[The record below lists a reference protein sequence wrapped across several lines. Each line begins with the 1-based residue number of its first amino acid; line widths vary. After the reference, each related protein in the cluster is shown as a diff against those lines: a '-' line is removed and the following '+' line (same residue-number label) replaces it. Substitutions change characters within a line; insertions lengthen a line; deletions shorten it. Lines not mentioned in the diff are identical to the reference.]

1 MTTTPEAY
9 VHLSTDKTTL
19 TFYYDTLRADRNGE
33 TWGIREIRDRR
44 RISLLS
50 FLPAWAGYR
59 HSPSTTVFTA
69 VFDASFH
76 DFYPTT
82 TAGWFYEFKSLK
94 SIEGLEHLNTSQV
107 TDMGCMFYG
116 CASLTSLDLTSFD
129 TSKVTD
135 MGWMFEGC
143 GSLTSLD
150 LTRFDTSKV
159 TDMGWMF
166 SGCGSLTSLDL
177 TSFDTS
183 KVTDMEEMFS
193 GCESLTALDLSS
205 FDTSEVSYMRGMFY
219 SCKSLTALD
228 LSSFDTSKVM
238 NMGEMFLGC
247 ESLTTIYCNTSWS
260 ASHSDDMF
268 SGCNSLRGAATNVG
282 NSYDVSMANPETGY
296 FTKKVL
302 S

>member
-1 MTTTPEAY
+1 MATTPEAY

-19 TFYYDTLRADRNGE
+19 TFYYDTLRADRNGT
-33 TWGIREIRDRR
+33 TWGIRDWDAFF
-44 RISLLS
+44 SC
-50 FLPAWAGYR
+50 PAWAGDFNPR
-59 HSPSTTVFTA
+59 STTVLTA
-69 VFDASFH
+69 VFDASFR
-76 DFYPTT
+76 DFRPTT
-82 TAGWFYEFKSLK
+82 TEGWFYELDLLER
-94 SIEGLEHLNTSQV
+94 IEGLEHLNTSQV
-107 TDMGCMFYG
+107 TSMGWMFKG
-116 CASLTSLDLTSFD
+116 CGSLTSLDLTRFD

-135 MGWMFEGC
+135 MSGLFSGCGSLTSLDLTCFDTSKVTDMRGMFEGC

-159 TDMGWMF
+159 TDMGW
-166 SGCGSLTSLDL
+166 
-177 TSFDTS
+177 
-183 KVTDMEEMFS
+183 MFS

-228 LSSFDTSKVM
+228 LSSFDTSNVTDM
-238 NMGEMFLGC
+238 RGMFYSC
-247 ESLTTIYCNTSWS
+247 ESLTTIYCNSSWS
-260 ASHSDDMF
+260 DRLSDDMF

>member
-19 TFYYDTLRADRNGE
+19 TFYYDTLRADRNGT
-33 TWGIREIRDRR
+33 TWGIRDWDAFF
-44 RISLLS
+44 SC
-50 FLPAWAGYR
+50 PAWAGDFNPR
-59 HSPSTTVFTA
+59 STTVLTA
-69 VFDASFH
+69 VFDASFR
-76 DFYPTT
+76 DFRPTT
-82 TAGWFYEFKSLK
+82 TEGWFYELNLLER
-94 SIEGLEHLNTSQV
+94 IEGLEHLNTSQV
-107 TDMGCMFYG
+107 TSMSGLFWGCGSLTSLDLSRFDTSKVTSMSGLFSG
-116 CASLTSLDLTSFD
+116 CGSLTSLDLTCFD

-135 MGWMFEGC
+135 MRGMFEGC

-150 LTRFDTSKV
+150 LS
-159 TDMGWMF
+159 
-166 SGCGSLTSLDL
+166 
-177 TSFDTS
+177 SFDTS

-228 LSSFDTSKVM
+228 LSSFDTSKVTDM
-238 NMGEMFLGC
+238 RGMFYSC
-247 ESLTTIYCNTSWS
+247 ESLTTIYCNSSWS
-260 ASHSDDMF
+260 DRLSDDMF
-268 SGCNSLRGAATNVG
+268 SGCNSLRGGATNVG

>member
-1 MTTTPEAY
+1 MATTPEAY

-19 TFYYDTLRADRNGE
+19 TFYYDTLRADRNGT
-33 TWGIREIRDRR
+33 TWGIRDWDAFF
-44 RISLLS
+44 SC
-50 FLPAWAGYR
+50 PAWAGDFNPR
-59 HSPSTTVFTA
+59 STTVLTA
-69 VFDASFH
+69 VFDASFR
-76 DFYPTT
+76 DFRPTT
-82 TAGWFYEFKSLK
+82 TEGWFYELNLLER
-94 SIEGLEHLNTSQV
+94 IEGLEHLNTSQV
-107 TDMGCMFYG
+107 T
-116 CASLTSLDLTSFD
+116 S
-129 TSKVTD
+129 
-135 MGWMFEGC
+135 MGWMFKGC

-150 LTRFDTSKV
+150 LTRFDTSQV
-159 TDMGWMF
+159 TDMEEMF

-177 TSFDTS
+177 TCFDTSKVTDMRGMFEGCGSLTSLDLSSFDTS

-228 LSSFDTSKVM
+228 LSSFDTSNVTDM
-238 NMGEMFLGC
+238 RGMFYSC
-247 ESLTTIYCNTSWS
+247 ESLTTIYCNSSWS
-260 ASHSDDMF
+260 DRLSDDMF

>member
-19 TFYYDTLRADRNGE
+19 SFYYDTLRADRNGT
-33 TWGIREIRDRR
+33 TWGIRDWDAFF
-44 RISLLS
+44 SC
-50 FLPAWAGYR
+50 PAWAGDFNPR
-59 HSPSTTVFTA
+59 STTVLTA
-69 VFDASFH
+69 VFDASFR
-76 DFYPTT
+76 DFRPTT
-82 TAGWFYEFKSLK
+82 TEGWFYELNLLER
-94 SIEGLEHLNTSQV
+94 IDGLEHLNTSQV
-107 TDMGCMFYG
+107 TSMSGLFWGCGSLTSLDLSRFDTSKVTSMSGLFSG
-116 CASLTSLDLTSFD
+116 CGSLTSLDLTCFD

-135 MGWMFEGC
+135 MRGMFEGC

-150 LTRFDTSKV
+150 LS
-159 TDMGWMF
+159 
-166 SGCGSLTSLDL
+166 
-177 TSFDTS
+177 SFDTS

-228 LSSFDTSKVM
+228 LSSFDTSKVTDM
-238 NMGEMFLGC
+238 RGMFYSC
-247 ESLTTIYCNTSWS
+247 ESLTTIYCNSSWS
-260 ASHSDDMF
+260 DRLSDDMF